1 MFMNVYLDNKIVV
14 AIENGEYTP
23 DKIRSLVP
31 DKTMTFFYSLAHIRE
46 AHITAESY
54 EHEEKKNFLAKR
66 FNTIREVFDNN
77 YLYVTPGDKI
87 IRNRKD
93 DPLNLYH
100 TIELMPSLYNPENMI
115 LNVHSATH
123 IREIRQQ
130 LGIDTKMLNKYS
142 PKEVLRHFTT
152 KVELNFGLKKW
163 APDIHEYALIER
175 IELCNKQMG
184 GGRTS
189 PWHYR
194 VAATYNLLD
203 KMRYWRIEQPGRS
216 SSEYADVW
224 DIDHIFYA
232 SVCDYFI
239 CDDKKT
245 RYKAMLTYDLYSIET
260 KVISPKGE

>member
-1 MFMNVYLDNKIVV
+1 MNVYLDNKIVV
-14 AIENGEYTP
+14 AIENGEYTL
-23 DKIRSLVP
+23 DKIWSLIP
-31 DKTMTFFYSLAHIRE
+31 DKTSAFFYSQAHIRE
-46 AHITAESY
+46 AHVTAESY
-54 EHEEKKNFLAKR
+54 ENEEKKNFLTKR

-77 YLYVTPGDKI
+77 YLYVSPGDKI

-100 TIELMPSLYNPENMI
+100 TIELMPSLSNTENMI
-115 LNVHSATH
+115 FNVHSATH

-130 LGIDTKMLNKYS
+130 LGVDTKMLNKYS
-142 PKEVLRHFTT
+142 PEEVLRHFTT
-152 KVELNFGLKKW
+152 KVELDFGLKKSL
-163 APDIHEYALIER
+163 PDIHEYTMLDKIER
-175 IELCNKQMG
+175 CNELMG

-203 KMRYWRIEQPGRS
+203 KLRYWKIEQPGRS

-232 SVCDYFI
+232 SVCDLFI

-245 RYKAMLTYDLYSIET
+245 RNKAMLTYDLYSVDT
-260 KVISPKGE
+260 KVMSSKGE